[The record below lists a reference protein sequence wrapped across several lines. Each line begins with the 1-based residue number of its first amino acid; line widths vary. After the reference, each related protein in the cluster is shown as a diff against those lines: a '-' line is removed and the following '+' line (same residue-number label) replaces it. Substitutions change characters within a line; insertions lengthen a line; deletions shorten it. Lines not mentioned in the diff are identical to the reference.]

1 MGTHDPRQTYKYEES
16 TVTVAALLGRQP
28 APDGTPERG
37 SVGTPTAGP
46 SLGAAPASG
55 RPGRNRRLLLASAA
69 GLAAVA
75 VVTALVVVHASVSA
89 RSSTDAA
96 VTGPPR
102 LLLTTS
108 QVHIGGS
115 YFATVDG
122 FARGEGVRFSWT
134 GPTNGVMGV
143 YAADSNGHSGV
154 RGPIVEQDPPGNY
167 QIIATGLTSGRTV
180 AKPLR
185 VLAAER

>member
-37 SVGTPTAGP
+37 SVGTPTAGL

-55 RPGRNRRLLLASAA
+55 GRNRRLLLASAE

-89 RSSTDAA
+89 RSSTDRA

-134 GPTNGVMGV
+134 GPTDGVMGV

-167 QIIATGLTSGRTV
+167 QIIATGLTSRRTV